1 MYLFKRSKIRVMHCK
16 NHWFTV
22 HSSSSLKKPTLIR
35 DHDEHRTHQKWK
47 LTLNTITLH
56 LQKMSMMVVG
66 YIFYPSTLKQFH
78 GKIFQSFQ
86 STWQGSGT
94 YTTTKVVSTWIR
106 SQALP
111 KHLWRTNARRTLP
124 AASFP
129 SSAEL
134 HRTGS
139 IYNTHVIVIFDMLR
153 V

>member
-1 MYLFKRSKIRVMHCK
+1 MHCK
-16 NHWFTV
+16 NHSQSLIYCAFKFFSQKTNFSKGSWWTS
-22 HSSSSLKKPTLIR
+22 HTSKMKIDTKHHHTASS
-35 DHDEHRTHQKWK
+35 
-47 LTLNTITLH
+47 
-56 LQKMSMMVVG
+56 KMSVVVD

-129 SSAEL
+129 SRAEL

>member
-1 MYLFKRSKIRVMHCK
+1 MIVYLFKRSKIRVMHCK

-22 HSSSSLKKPTLIR
+22 HSSSSLKKPTLVR
-35 DHDEHRTHQKWK
+35 DHDEHQKWK

-56 LQKMSMMVVG
+56 LQKLSVVVG

-129 SSAEL
+129 SRAEL

>member
-1 MYLFKRSKIRVMHCK
+1 MVYLLLLFKRSKIRVMHCK
-16 NHWFTV
+16 NHWFTD
-22 HSSSSLKKPTLIR
+22 SSSSLKKPTLVR
-35 DHDEHRTHQKWK
+35 DHDEHHTHQKWK
-47 LTLNTITLH
+47 LTLNTTLH
-56 LQKMSMMVVG
+56 LQNMLVVG

-78 GKIFQSFQ
+78 GKIFRSFQ

-129 SSAEL
+129 SRAEL